1 MTGIELGIDR
11 VRATPS
17 LLPAG
22 RVGLIT
28 NYTGLTSD
36 LRSNIDVLHDAGV
49 ELTALFGPEHGI
61 QGSAQAG
68 ASEPDVE
75 SGPYGIPVYDT
86 YHKSGAELDEII
98 SRSGV
103 ETLVFDIQDV
113 GSRFYTYAWTMYDCL
128 ASAARLGRQFVVLD
142 RPDPIGG
149 LVSEGPMAEP
159 ECFSFV
165 GRAAIPTRHGLTIGE
180 LARHHAR
187 TEFPGLEPIVV
198 EMTGWRPD
206 RYFDQTGLPWVLPSP
221 NMPTVDTA
229 IAYPGTCLFE
239 GININEGRGTTRP
252 FELLGAPYFD
262 GRLRREFHR
271 RELPG
276 VLLRDTRYIPTFGK
290 YEGESI
296 PAIQVH
302 VTDRESFRPI
312 DTALHLIELAQ
323 QLYPDDFAWIERK
336 RYPIDLLWGSP
347 ALRKAAAPTSLI
359 GPPFRAAD
367 WAAPGAL
374 IYDR

>member
-1 MTGIELGIDR
+1 MTEPRGIELGIDR
-11 VRATPS
+11 VCATPS

-22 RVGLIT
+22 RIGLVT

-36 LRSNIDVLHDAGV
+36 LRSNIDVLHDAGAP
-49 ELTALFGPEHGI
+49 LTALFGPEHGI

-68 ASEPDVE
+68 AGEPDIE
-75 SGPYGIPVYDT
+75 SGPYGTAVYDT
-86 YHKSGAELDEII
+86 YQKSGAELDEMIR
-98 SRSGV
+98 RSGV

-128 ASAARLGRQFVVLD
+128 AGAARLGRQFVVLD
-142 RPDPIGG
+142 RPNPIGG
-149 LVSEGPMAEP
+149 TVSEGPVAEA

-165 GRAAIPTRHGLTIGE
+165 GRAAIPIRHGLTMGE

-187 TEFPGLEPIVV
+187 TEFPDLAPIVI
-198 EMTGWRPD
+198 EMTGWRPGH
-206 RYFDQTGLPWVLPSP
+206 YFDRTGLPWVLPSP
-221 NMPTVDTA
+221 NMPTLDTA

-262 GRLRREFHR
+262 ERLSREFHR
-271 RELPG
+271 RGLPG

-290 YEGESI
+290 YAGESL

-302 VTDRESFRPI
+302 VTDRDSFRPI
-312 DTALHLIELAQ
+312 DAALHLIELAQ
-323 QLYPDDFAWIERK
+323 QLYPDDFAW
-336 RYPIDLLWGSP
+336 
-347 ALRKAAAPTSLI
+347 
-359 GPPFRAAD
+359 
-367 WAAPGAL
+367 
-374 IYDR
+374 